1 MVGEIKKSLPASVD
15 RFAII
20 GCEAIRKV
28 SVKGSLHMA
37 ILRKAFGFV
46 AVILGGLL
54 CLLVAYYILAHV
66 LPGLI
71 PIVVGF
77 IIFAPTIYYT
87 RGAFLKEA
95 APYPSSR
102 FAASLMVGVYSES
115 LFDFLM
121 SEVPLYRSIVYA
133 LSVAA
138 GYIAWRLL
146 ETTKVEN
153 APRVPT
159 LAGYLV
165 GIFGAI
171 CGIGILTAFFPP
183 AKSFFNFVFEL
194 IKLQLLK
201 SEALG

>member
-1 MVGEIKKSLPASVD
+1 
-15 RFAII
+15 
-20 GCEAIRKV
+20 
-28 SVKGSLHMA
+28 
-37 ILRKAFGFV
+37 
-46 AVILGGLL
+46 
-54 CLLVAYYILAHV
+54 V

-102 FAASLMVGVYSES
+102 FEASLVVGVYSEP
-115 LFDFLM
+115 LFYGLM
-121 SEVPLYRSIVYA
+121 SELRLYRSGLQVIVYA
-133 LSVAA
+133 LSVAV

-146 ETTKVEN
+146 ETNKVEN
-153 APRVPT
+153 ASRMPA

-183 AKSFFNFVFEL
+183 AKSFF
-194 IKLQLLK
+194 
-201 SEALG
+201 